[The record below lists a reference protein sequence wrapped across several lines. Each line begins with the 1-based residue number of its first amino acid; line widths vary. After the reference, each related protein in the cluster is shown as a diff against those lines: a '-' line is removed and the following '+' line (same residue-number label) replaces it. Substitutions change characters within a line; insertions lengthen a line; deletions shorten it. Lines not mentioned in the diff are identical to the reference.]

1 MAAVT
6 LQGRQGGTMTS
17 LLVLGGARS
26 GKSRYAQQRC
36 EALGERLVYIATAE
50 ARDEEMAQRIARHR
64 DERGPCWETV
74 EAPIDL
80 CGAIEAAASGR
91 ADVVMVDCLTL
102 WLSNLL
108 LAGEDIAQARDV
120 LARTIRACPVPV
132 TLIANEV
139 GLGIV
144 PDNELARRFRD
155 EAGWLNQ
162 QLAECVAEVVFV
174 AAGLPVRLK
183 G

>member
-1 MAAVT
+1 MAGMT
-6 LQGRQGGTMTS
+6 LQDTQEGAMTS

-36 EALGERLVYIATAE
+36 EALGERLVYVATAE

-64 DERGPCWETV
+64 DERGLCWETI

-80 CGAIEAAASGR
+80 CSAIMAAASGR
-91 ADVVMVDCLTL
+91 ADAIMVDCLTL

-108 LAGEDIAQARDV
+108 LAGEDIAQACHALVQTLRGC
-120 LARTIRACPVPV
+120 TVPV

-162 QLAECVAEVVFV
+162 LLAKSVTEVVFV
-174 AAGLPVRLK
+174 AAGLPVMLK